1 MPFKRAARRVNP
13 KTGKKIPYT
22 KEEIAKAAT
31 TETRGQNSAVS
42 YGASDI
48 AKRRAKAA
56 RLRGFFEAV
65 GDNKAKRG

>member
-1 MPFKRAARRVNP
+1 MPFNP

-22 KEEIAKAAT
+22 QEEIAKAAT

-65 GDNKAKRG
+65 GDKKAKKAKKAKRG